1 MARALQR
8 LEPKDRHDAP
18 HKAIKITTGVG
29 KSRAIRRMIVR
40 FVRRARLKGLP
51 HRVLYLVGTHKLAAE
66 ARIKM
71 PDGVTTAIWQGRDAI
86 KLGTADEKMC
96 LNPEAVKAAID
107 IGAVIEETAC
117 RKARRGED
125 PVVCPFYNACHYQA
139 QKSLAGKADVVFAAH
154 ELLFKAPTAIGEDF
168 GLVVID
174 EAFWQDGI
182 SGVAAKSRLVIDSLA
197 DELKDAPV
205 RDYYGNRLDLDTEA
219 LHAKIELLQSAL
231 EQMPDGYVTRRQLI
245 DAGLLAATAWED
257 GSCAQAAKMEW
268 ARANVEPGL
277 RPDSG
282 EEDRKKAVKKF
293 GFIKRIPKRW
303 AMWKALEDLIN
314 GNDDATGRLI
324 LETEE
329 TDDGE
334 QRYIRVLTRKE
345 ILHKFASLPVVHLD
359 ATMPFDLVKHFL
371 PDLKLDLDLNVEAPH
386 MRITQV
392 AGLPVGKSSLV
403 PKAPGKRKGK
413 TKGTWTET
421 PEEAEARVT
430 RRRQDL
436 VEAVRHIA
444 QERRGLAIVYKDVE
458 DDFRPIAGVETA
470 HFGAI
475 EGIDAWGDVEVAVI
489 IGRPL
494 PNPDAIEHTAAAITG
509 LPVVAGPMIEQWR
522 PVGHTGLFLKC
533 RVYGTPEAEMIRQA
547 RHRGGRRSGS
557 GPGSRRQPD
566 GSQPGRGVR
575 DPVRRGR
582 ARHAGRRGR
591 RLLLHPAGQRRP
603 YDRARTD
610 SHILGD
616 RRRMNSIRTCSR
628 PRKLPGN
635 VIQRAHLDVAGKTR
649 RRYWGPARPEVTA

>member
-1 MARALQR
+1 MMEVSLYWHKIV
-8 LEPKDRHDAP
+8 EPKDRHDAP

-71 PDGVTTAIWQGRDAI
+71 PNGVTTAIWQGRDAI

-125 PVVCPFYNACHYQA
+125 PVFCPFYNACHYQA
-139 QKSLAGKADVVFAAH
+139 QKALAGKADVVFAAH

-245 DAGLLAATAWED
+245 DAGLLAATAWEN

-268 ARANVEPGL
+268 ARANVDPGL
-277 RPDSG
+277 RPNSG
-282 EEDRKKAVKKF
+282 EEDRRKAVKKF
-293 GFIKRIPKRW
+293 GFLKRIPKRW
-303 AMWKALEDLIN
+303 AMWKALENLIN

-329 TDDGE
+329 TDDGG

-345 ILHKFASLPVVHLD
+345 ILHKFASLPIVHLD
-359 ATMPFDLVKHFL
+359 VTMPFDLVKHFL
-371 PDLKLDLDLNVEAPH
+371 PDLRLDLDLNVEAPH
-386 MRITQV
+386 MHITQV
-392 AGLPVGKSSLV
+392 ARGPDTWPCTS
-403 PKAPGKRKGK
+403 RKYS
-413 TKGTWTET
+413 
-421 PEEAEARVT
+421 AMVSADRAT
-430 RRRQDL
+430 RRRTPGGSSIWPNTRAALSRTERCRPSRLAHLDQEVGAL
-436 VEAVRHIA
+436 TGPLAHPGEHRHATVWVATRLIISVMSTVLPTPA
-444 QERRGLAIVYKDVE
+444 PPN
-458 DDFRPIAGVETA
+458 RPILPPWRYGVSRSMTLMPVANIWALGSSVSNAGGGAVDLPRSLIVE
-470 HFGAI
+470 
-475 EGIDAWGDVEVAVI
+475 
-489 IGRPL
+489 L
-494 PNPDAIEHTAAAITG
+494 
-509 LPVVAGPMIEQWR
+509 
-522 PVGHTGLFLKC
+522 
-533 RVYGTPEAEMIRQA
+533 
-547 RHRGGRRSGS
+547 
-557 GPGSRRQPD
+557 
-566 GSQPGRGVR
+566 
-575 DPVRRGR
+575 
-582 ARHAGRRGR
+582 
-591 RLLLHPAGQRRP
+591 
-603 YDRARTD
+603 
-610 SHILGD
+610 D
-616 RRRMNSIRTCSR
+616 RRRRRAARRSR
-628 PRKLPGN
+628 
-635 VIQRAHLDVAGKTR
+635 
-649 RRYWGPARPEVTA
+649 